1 MQDFSGFLVVWGFF
15 YIPRPHELC
24 GVFFLPIVSSGLGIR
39 PVRALGLFDFG
50 APWSLSAYANIN
62 SELGTWLSGEL
73 AHAGLTVGF
82 DDPKGFLQPKQFY
95 DSVSVFC
102 IAVLL

>member
-1 MQDFSGFLVVWGFF
+1 MEPSV
-15 YIPRPHELC
+15 
-24 GVFFLPIVSSGLGIR
+24 
-39 PVRALGLFDFG
+39 
-50 APWSLSAYANIN
+50 YANIN
-62 SELGTWLSGEL
+62 SELGTWLTGEF
-73 AHAGLTVGF
+73 AYAGSKVAF